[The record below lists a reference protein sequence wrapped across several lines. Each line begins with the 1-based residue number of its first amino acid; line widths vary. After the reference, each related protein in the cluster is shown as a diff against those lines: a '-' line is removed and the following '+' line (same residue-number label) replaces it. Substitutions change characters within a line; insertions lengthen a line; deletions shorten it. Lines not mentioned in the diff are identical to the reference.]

1 MYGSGR
7 IYKPTKEEKWWCTHQ
22 MFLPAR
28 SLYKMGSYE
37 ILCRYVP
44 NFEQKNTLTQ
54 AYGGAAG
61 GHDAGKETM

>member
-1 MYGSGR
+1 
-7 IYKPTKEEKWWCTHQ
+7 
-22 MFLPAR
+22 
-28 SLYKMGSYE
+28 MGSYE